1 LEAKDYLIYSLQELY
16 DMYNKLDK
24 TVEKEKADIIIEAI
38 KIKQKTTSVLN
49 PDSNLADRINR
60 LFAVIIDGIIV
71 SIPMMIFNFT
81 VIGYSNILKYYQ
93 NQSLT
98 ESILFLIIGVAI
110 FLLING
116 YLLYTKGQTVGKKLL
131 SIKIVTSNEKLPTLM
146 ESYVLRNLA
155 FSLLAYIP
163 LIGSIILL
171 VDILFIFR
179 EDRRCLHDL
188 LAGTKVVVV

>member
-1 LEAKDYLIYSLQELY
+1 
-16 DMYNKLDK
+16 MYNKLDK

-60 LFAVIIDGIIV
+60 LFVVIIDGIIV

-171 VDILFIFR
+171 ADILFIFR